1 VISVSIGKL
10 RGILVWD
17 SWDWYY
23 LRVFMQMII
32 GGLDMGKGEGQCLDL
47 GPFDP
52 MYSIFRLIFL
62 SGSFG

>member
-10 RGILVWD
+10 RGILLWD
-17 SWDWYY
+17 SWGLYY

-32 GGLDMGKGEGQCLDL
+32 GGLDMGKGEGHCLGL

-52 MYSIFRLIFL
+52 MYSILGLIFM
-62 SGSFG
+62 SGSFR

>member
-1 VISVSIGKL
+1 
-10 RGILVWD
+10 
-17 SWDWYY
+17 
-23 LRVFMQMII
+23 MQMII
-32 GGLDMGKGEGQCLDL
+32 GGLDRGEGEDQCLDL